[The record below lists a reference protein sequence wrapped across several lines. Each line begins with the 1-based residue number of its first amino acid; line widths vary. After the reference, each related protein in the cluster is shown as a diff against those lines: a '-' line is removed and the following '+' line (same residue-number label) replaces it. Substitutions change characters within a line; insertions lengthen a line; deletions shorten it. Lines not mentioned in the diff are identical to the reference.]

1 MVPLAQPVHSLR
13 YRLMSQITLSHAGP
27 GTFRCIEI
35 TGEGEPAIRLKRM
48 GICSGRHI
56 TIVQSGDPMILR
68 VVGARI
74 GLSREL
80 AATVIVD
87 SNGVNTDHVA
97 SAANASC
104 NGENRD

>member
-1 MVPLAQPVHSLR
+1 MIPLAQSAHTLR
-13 YRLMSQITLSHAGP
+13 YRSMSHITLSHAGP

-35 TGEGEPAIRLKRM
+35 TGEGERVVRLKRM

-87 SNGVNTDHVA
+87 SDRLNAGCVSNAA
-97 SAANASC
+97 SASC
-104 NGENRD
+104 NGDQRD